1 MKKLGKYI
9 IGVWIACFALTS
21 CGDFLEEQSQDL
33 TYATNCNDLEEL
45 LVGGAY
51 AVQSTMAG
59 TTFPISAISTELNG
73 VYFPGLHVMDDD
85 VEAAVYGQ
93 ENDGEPYHLLGA
105 FYRWAEDPCNDG
117 SKEYDDPT
125 WGSLYS
131 HIGVTNAVLDK
142 VEEFTEDLE
151 ADRNRVKAQAYFL
164 RAYYYWYLVNFYAV
178 PYSSVTAA
186 EDLGVPLKD
195 FAYIDDRYW
204 SRATVQEVYDL
215 IVSDLQE
222 AIRCFEGQ
230 TPKNIY
236 WAGEDAARL
245 LLGRVFCYMGQWE
258 SVPEICEPILEGRYM
273 LTNLVANSAAP
284 YISTD
289 SPELIFTMGENMRG
303 RIFNRATSEG
313 VASFGVSDELLSLYG
328 EGDVRRDVRMSTRTG
343 ANRYEFYAPT
353 AMGEHLSD
361 VFTMRLSEVYLNLA
375 EAYAM
380 NGNEDRARELLQEL
394 RSRRITAEHLGTVTA
409 SGEELIKQIREER
422 RRELCFEGHRWFDL
436 RRYAVCPNYP
446 ESKQIV
452 HPHYTA
458 TTGSMQQEGL
468 YEGNYVL
475 PGYPDRNWVLPI
487 PSDEI
492 EENQGHLENNERN
505 NIPLS

>member
-258 SVPEICEPILEGRYM
+258 SVPETKLILTGPLTSGPI
-273 LTNLVANSAAP
+273 T
-284 YISTD
+284 
-289 SPELIFTMGENMRG
+289 
-303 RIFNRATSEG
+303 
-313 VASFGVSDELLSLYG
+313 
-328 EGDVRRDVRMSTRTG
+328 RM
-343 ANRYEFYAPT
+343 
-353 AMGEHLSD
+353 
-361 VFTMRLSEVYLNLA
+361 
-375 EAYAM
+375 
-380 NGNEDRARELLQEL
+380 
-394 RSRRITAEHLGTVTA
+394 
-409 SGEELIKQIREER
+409 
-422 RRELCFEGHRWFDL
+422 
-436 RRYAVCPNYP
+436 
-446 ESKQIV
+446 
-452 HPHYTA
+452 
-458 TTGSMQQEGL
+458 
-468 YEGNYVL
+468 
-475 PGYPDRNWVLPI
+475 
-487 PSDEI
+487 
-492 EENQGHLENNERN
+492 
-505 NIPLS
+505 